1 LPTSSDFADR
11 HDARRL
17 RSGSFAKE
25 FDMRALARKSEELQ
39 RETAV
44 PSPRHRRARAGSH
57 ASAPAARFLQRSPA
71 PAAAPRADQESAPY
85 SFHRLLVGMPRSTS
99 MQAKLSLGT
108 PGDVYEQ
115 EADRIAEQVSS
126 SAGTKIRR
134 TCSCG
139 GTCASCQDRQQLD
152 ERSTVQT
159 KRAATESAS
168 ESGVPATVHGVLATA
183 GRPLDRATRADL
195 EPRLGVDLSEVRV
208 HTDAAAAESAAEI
221 GALAYTVGKDI
232 VFGADQYAPSSSP
245 GRHLLAH
252 ELVHTMQQDSGRVGR
267 VVQRFGGCTSAQD
280 RSVAADH
287 TRALAMVGRAIG
299 QLALYDGTSP
309 AKVHTALATHFGGA
323 TSTAFG
329 VWIAGNLVYLGAAAA
344 VPAYEC
350 YTGGILESSWAC
362 GGRALA
368 TTFWCVP
375 GVDIRLCPSYFG
387 QTATERATTLIHE
400 WVHKYGCNLDLG
412 YEHESDYSGNSTFTQ
427 LMNADSFAN
436 FVRDVQ

>member
-1 LPTSSDFADR
+1 
-11 HDARRL
+11 
-17 RSGSFAKE
+17 
-25 FDMRALARKSEELQ
+25 MRALARKSEELQ
-39 RETAV
+39 QETAIL
-44 PSPRHRRARAGSH
+44 SPRHRRSRAGSH
-57 ASAPAARFLQRSPA
+57 PSAPAALFLQRSPA
-71 PAAAPRADQESAPY
+71 TTAVTPADQESAPY
-85 SFHRLLVGMPRSTS
+85 SFQRLVVGMPRSTS
-99 MQAKLSLGT
+99 VQAKLSLGT

-126 SAGTKIRR
+126 SGRTKIRR
-134 TCSCG
+134 TCACG
-139 GTCASCQDRQQLD
+139 GTCASCRDHHELD
-152 ERSTVQT
+152 EHSTVQA
-159 KRAATESAS
+159 KRAAAESAS
-168 ESGVPATVHGVLATA
+168 SSGVPATVHGVLATA

-195 EPRLGVDLSEVRV
+195 EPRLGVDLSDVRV

-232 VFGADQYAPSSSP
+232 VFGTDQYAPSTSP
-245 GRHLLAH
+245 GRRLLAH
-252 ELVHTMQQDSGRVGR
+252 ELAHTMQQDSGRAGP
-267 VVQRFGGCTSAQD
+267 VVQRFAGCTAAQD
-280 RSVAADH
+280 KSVAADH
-287 TRALAMVGRAIG
+287 SRALGMVGRAIV
-299 QLALYDGTSP
+299 QLAVYDGTSP

-329 VWIAGNLVYLGAAAA
+329 VWIAGNLAYLGAVAAG
-344 VPAYEC
+344 PAYEC
-350 YTGGILESSWAC
+350 YTGGIFEGTWAC

-400 WVHKYGCNLDLG
+400 WVHKYGCNFDLG
-412 YEHESDYSGNSTFTQ
+412 YEHESEYSGNSTFTQ